1 MSYKLE
7 VAENEGLGVDRARA
21 VTAGFVVRLDK
32 FNEQVSGP
40 HTPDSLYLPS
50 EAEIFNN
57 RLYRTIYGKPEL
69 PAATLESEIQ
79 PAKPEDDTMSTFQ
92 NSGSPR

>member
-1 MSYKLE
+1 MRI
-7 VAENEGLGVDRARA
+7 DRARA

-40 HTPDSLYLPS
+40 HTPDSMYLPS
-50 EAEIFNN
+50 EAEIINN

-69 PAATLESEIQ
+69 PADISESETHQ
-79 PAKPEDDTMSTFQ
+79 ALPEEDVVGEAGKQVEGKLQKP
-92 NSGSPR
+92 